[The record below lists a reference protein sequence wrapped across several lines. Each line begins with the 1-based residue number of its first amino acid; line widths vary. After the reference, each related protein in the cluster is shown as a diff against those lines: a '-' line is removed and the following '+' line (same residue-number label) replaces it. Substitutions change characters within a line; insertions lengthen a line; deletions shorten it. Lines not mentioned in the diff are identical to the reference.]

1 MTRDGQPMDEAS
13 NAAPQL
19 VERLFRSEAGRLLPL
34 LTALLGAQHLA
45 LAEDAV
51 QDAFVAALKTW
62 PRSGVPA
69 DPGAWLLQ
77 VARRKALDHVRRDRS
92 VADAEPEL
100 ERALASDTEESL
112 QAELIADE
120 QLRMMFLCVH
130 PAISVDS
137 RVALTLKTV
146 CGLSVGEIARLFL
159 ADETA
164 VAQRLVRAKRSLRDA
179 GARFELPNDSALG
192 ERRAA
197 ALDVLYLMFT
207 AAHSAFE
214 GEELIR
220 DDLAREALRLTELV
234 ALSPATTAPE
244 AHALAALVC
253 LHTARFAARTDANG
267 EFVRLADQDRSRW
280 EGALITRGFQHLER
294 AADGPTRSSYHI
306 EAEIAAVHAAATS
319 WQTTDWARIVSLYD
333 ALLAERAS
341 PVVALNRV
349 VAIKELRGAELA
361 LVEFARVAKEPSL
374 ENFSLLH
381 SVHAELLESLGR
393 ADEAREEWGKAV
405 AGTRS
410 EPLRRYLRRRS
421 SLSANR
427 DVDFREA
434 SPS

>member
-1 MTRDGQPMDEAS
+1 MTREGQPADDAS
-13 NAAPQL
+13 TAAPQL

-34 LTALLGAQHLA
+34 LTSLLGAQHLA

-77 VARRKALDHVRRDRS
+77 VARRKALDHLRRDRG
-92 VADAEPEL
+92 VAEPEL
-100 ERALASDTEESL
+100 ERALASDTS
-112 QAELIADE
+112 ASTHDELIADE

-130 PAISVDS
+130 PAISADS

-179 GARFELPNDSALG
+179 GARFELPNNGALG

-197 ALDVLYLMFT
+197 VLDVLYLMFT

-220 DDLAREALRLTELV
+220 DELAREALRLTELV
-234 ALSPATTAPE
+234 ALTPATTAPE

-280 EGALITRGFQHLER
+280 EAALITRGFQHLER

-333 ALLAERAS
+333 ALLAECAS

-349 VAIKELRGAELA
+349 VALKELRGAELA
-361 LVEFARVAKEPSL
+361 LAEFSRVAKEPSL
-374 ENFSLLH
+374 ENFSLRH

-393 ADEAREEWGKAV
+393 VNEARAQWRKAIE
-405 AGTRS
+405 GTRS

-421 SLSANR
+421 SLTASR

-434 SPS
+434 APS